1 MNQPAREM
9 SDRPNGHIGPKTSAT
24 LGDSW
29 PDRRPQLEGIEMFD
43 KQSLEQQ
50 MKLSERTIWLAGQLA
65 CNAFGGHRP
74 DGGRVRSARA
84 VAGEIKDPPRFKSD
98 KDFSSLKDWHLKAE
112 NIVPHGVNPL
122 YYPIVPGHKHV
133 HERPD
138 HPDGKYRKE
147 TVVLDS
153 TEDFDLPGIGKF
165 KTAVV
170 QEEEYLDGTLTQR
183 ALNWFAVDKTT
194 NSVYVFGEV
203 SWEIN
208 EEGKPIFAGTWRV
221 GELDGDGVAEP
232 GLLMP
237 GTFTVGGRY
246 MFDGSKSAAY
256 GGAENMEAG
265 IEITVP
271 AGTFKNCVRVREQGL
286 QDLKRHHRQ
295 DLVSGGWRR
304 AGHFRRQARRFR
316 RAAHGQSGRGRF
328 KCREAPRQAAE
339 VYAAGGEGL
348 GRPGDEDRARGDP
361 RQGHLREDRA
371 EERQECLRGRDPDA
385 KGWRERCLCRHR
397 VRKDRR
403 NGLMCNGA
411 SALIHDFHR
420 MGFSSYG

>member
-1 MNQPAREM
+1 MNQLAREI
-9 SDRPNGHIGPKTSAT
+9 SDRPNGHIGLKTSAT

-43 KQSLEQQ
+43 KQGLE
-50 MKLSERTIWLAGQLA
+50 RLASGRSGRLA
-65 CNAFGGHRP
+65 RWRAALMAVTVLTTAGFALA
-74 DGGRVRSARA
+74 DGA
-84 VAGEIKDPPRFKSD
+84 VAGTINDPPRYKSG
-98 KDFSSLKDWHLKAE
+98 KDYSSLKDWNLKAE

-170 QEEEYLDGTLTQR
+170 QEEEYMDGVLTQR
-183 ALNWFAVDKTT
+183 ALNWFALDKTT
-194 NSVYVFGEV
+194 NSVYAFGEV

-208 EEGKPIFAGTWRV
+208 EEGKPVFEGTWRA
-221 GELDGDGVAEP
+221 GDLDGDGVAEP

-246 MFDGSKSAAY
+246 IFDGGQNQAY
-256 GGAENMEAG
+256 GGAENMETG

-286 QDLKRHHRQ
+286 INLKDITDKIWCPVVGVVLDTSDGKLIASAALPKDNPASDVSSIGKLR
-295 DLVSGGWRR
+295 DKPLKYTPPVAKVSGD
-304 AGHFRRQARRFR
+304 QATKIALAQIPGKATSVKIERKK
-316 RAAHGQSGRGRF
+316 G
-328 KCREAPRQAAE
+328 KN
-339 VYAAGGEGL
+339 VYVVEIQTPKDGE
-348 GRPGDEDRARGDP
+348 
-361 RQGHLREDRA
+361 
-371 EERQECLRGRDPDA
+371 
-385 KGWRERCLCRHR
+385 
-397 VRKDRR
+397 KDVFVDIET
-403 NGLMCNGA
+403 GKIVGT
-411 SALIHDFHR
+411 D
-420 MGFSSYG
+420 

>member
-1 MNQPAREM
+1 MNQLAREM
-9 SDRPNGHIGPKTSAT
+9 SDRPNGHIGLKTSAT

-29 PDRRPQLEGIEMFD
+29 PDRRPQLEGVEMFD
-43 KQSLEQQ
+43 KQRLERQ
-50 MKLSERTIWLAGQLA
+50 MKTASGQSGRLARWRAALMAGTVLMTAGFVLAG
-65 CNAFGGHRP
+65 G
-74 DGGRVRSARA
+74 A
-84 VAGEIKDPPRFKSD
+84 VAGDIKDEPRFKSG
-98 KDFSSLKDWHLKAE
+98 KDYSSLKDWNLKAE

-170 QEEEYLDGTLTQR
+170 QEEEYMDGVLTQR
-183 ALNWFAVDKTT
+183 ALNWFALDKTT
-194 NSVYVFGEV
+194 NSVYAFGEV

-208 EEGKPIFAGTWRV
+208 EEGKPVFEGTWRA
-221 GELDGDGVAEP
+221 GDLDGDGVAEP

-237 GTFTVGGRY
+237 GTFTIGGRY
-246 MFDGSKSAAY
+246 IFDGGQNQAY

-286 QDLKRHHRQ
+286 INLKDITDKIWCPVVGVVLDTSDGKLIASAALPKDNPASDVSSVGKLR
-295 DLVSGGWRR
+295 DKPLKYTPPVAKVSGD
-304 AGHFRRQARRFR
+304 QATKI
-316 RAAHGQSGRGRF
+316 ALAHIPGKATSVKIERKKGKNVYVVEIQTPKDGEKDVFVDIESGKIVGT
-328 KCREAPRQAAE
+328 
-339 VYAAGGEGL
+339 
-348 GRPGDEDRARGDP
+348 D
-361 RQGHLREDRA
+361 
-371 EERQECLRGRDPDA
+371 
-385 KGWRERCLCRHR
+385 
-397 VRKDRR
+397 
-403 NGLMCNGA
+403 
-411 SALIHDFHR
+411 
-420 MGFSSYG
+420 

>member
-9 SDRPNGHIGPKTSAT
+9 SDRPNGHIGLKTSAT

-43 KQSLEQQ
+43 KQGLE
-50 MKLSERTIWLAGQLA
+50 RLASGRSGRLA
-65 CNAFGGHRP
+65 RWRAALMAVTVLTTAGFALA
-74 DGGRVRSARA
+74 DGA
-84 VAGEIKDPPRFKSD
+84 VAGTINDPPRYKSG
-98 KDFSSLKDWHLKAE
+98 KDYSSLKDWNLKAE

-170 QEEEYLDGTLTQR
+170 QEEEYMDGVLTQR
-183 ALNWFAVDKTT
+183 ALNWFALDKTT
-194 NSVYVFGEV
+194 NSVYAFGEV

-208 EEGKPIFAGTWRV
+208 EEGKPVFEGTWRA
-221 GELDGDGVAEP
+221 GDLDGDGVAEP

-246 MFDGSKSAAY
+246 IFDGGQNQAY
-256 GGAENMEAG
+256 GGAENMETG

-286 QDLKRHHRQ
+286 INLKDITDKIWCPVVGVVLDTSDGKLIASAALPKDNPASDVSSIGKLR
-295 DLVSGGWRR
+295 DKPLKYTPPVAKVSGD
-304 AGHFRRQARRFR
+304 QATKI
-316 RAAHGQSGRGRF
+316 AL
-328 KCREAPRQAAE
+328 AE
-339 VYAAGGEGL
+339 IPGKATSVKIERKKGKNVYVVEIQTPKDGEK
-348 GRPGDEDRARGDP
+348 DVFVDIET
-361 RQGHLREDRA
+361 
-371 EERQECLRGRDPDA
+371 
-385 KGWRERCLCRHR
+385 
-397 VRKDRR
+397 RKIVGTD
-403 NGLMCNGA
+403 
-411 SALIHDFHR
+411 
-420 MGFSSYG
+420 

>member
-9 SDRPNGHIGPKTSAT
+9 SDRPNGHIGLKTSAT

-43 KQSLEQQ
+43 KQCLKQQ
-50 MKLSERTIWLAGQLA
+50 MKGASGQSGLLARWHTTLMAVSVLTAAGFALA
-65 CNAFGGHRP
+65 
-74 DGGRVRSARA
+74 DGA
-84 VAGEIKDPPRFKSD
+84 VAGTINDPPRYKSG
-98 KDFSSLKDWHLKAE
+98 KDYSSLKDWNLKAE

-170 QEEEYLDGTLTQR
+170 QEEEYMDGVLTQR
-183 ALNWFAVDKTT
+183 ALNWFALDKTT
-194 NSVYVFGEV
+194 NSVYAFGEV

-208 EEGKPIFAGTWRV
+208 EEGKPVFEGTWRA
-221 GELDGDGVAEP
+221 GDLDGDGVAEP

-246 MFDGSKSAAY
+246 IFDGGQNQAY
-256 GGAENMEAG
+256 GGAENMETG

-286 QDLKRHHRQ
+286 INLKDITDKIWCPVVGVVLDTSDGKLIASAALPKDNPASDVSSIGKLR
-295 DLVSGGWRR
+295 DKPLKYTPPVAKVSGD
-304 AGHFRRQARRFR
+304 QATKI
-316 RAAHGQSGRGRF
+316 AL
-328 KCREAPRQAAE
+328 AE
-339 VYAAGGEGL
+339 IPGKATSVKIERKKGKNVYVVEIQTPKDGE
-348 GRPGDEDRARGDP
+348 
-361 RQGHLREDRA
+361 
-371 EERQECLRGRDPDA
+371 
-385 KGWRERCLCRHR
+385 
-397 VRKDRR
+397 KDVFVDIET
-403 NGLMCNGA
+403 GKIVGT
-411 SALIHDFHR
+411 D
-420 MGFSSYG
+420 